1 MTEER
6 LKDYADIK
14 AELLQLERLR
24 GSSIEE
30 ARRIERRG
38 WFPHYTT
45 NPIHLE
51 LVALYDGKIAAA
63 KAELQAVEEAIAAV
77 PDDTARELLQLR
89 YLKGMTWDAVSLA
102 MCYSYT
108 NVHRLHRKALAML

>member
-14 AELLQLERLR
+14 A
-24 GSSIEE
+24 
-30 ARRIERRG
+30 
-38 WFPHYTT
+38 
-45 NPIHLE
+45 
-51 LVALYDGKIAAA
+51 
-63 KAELQAVEEAIAAV
+63 
-77 PDDTARELLQLR
+77 ELLQLR